1 MWPVLY
7 SIGNFNVYSF
17 SLFMAL
23 AFVISTFIIFKLG
36 RDDLME
42 EEYLDLYLYTSIIAL
57 VVGRITYI
65 ALNFDRFKLN
75 ILKYIL
81 VREAP
86 GLSLLGGLIGA
97 FIFFWWFI
105 KKHSLDFWHVI
116 DIFSLA
122 TCVGLILAK
131 IGEQLAGA
139 GFGKE
144 TNIFLGVK
152 IAGLSGYRHPVE
164 LYESVLLII
173 LAVLLFIFY
182 DKIKHKKMPS
192 GTVFTIFAFIFALS
206 TFLLEFLKISDLY
219 LYGLSLRQYICLF
232 MILFISVPLYR
243 RMLIIKSISREG
255 KK

>member
-1 MWPVLY
+1 
-7 SIGNFNVYSF
+7 
-17 SLFMAL
+17 
-23 AFVISTFIIFKLG
+23 
-36 RDDLME
+36 ME

-57 VVGRITYI
+57 ISARITYI
-65 ALNFDRFKLN
+65 ALNFDSFRLN

-81 VREAP
+81 VRETP
-86 GLSLLGGLIGA
+86 GISLLGGLIGA
-97 FIFFWWFI
+97 FIFFCWYV
-105 KKHSLDFWHVI
+105 KKHSLNFWHLI
-116 DIFSLA
+116 DVFSLT

-131 IGEQLAGA
+131 IGEQLAGT

-144 TNIFLGVK
+144 TTIFLGVK

-173 LAVLLFIFY
+173 LAVILFILY

-192 GTVFTIFAFIFALS
+192 GTVFTIFVLILALS

-219 LYGLSLRQYICLF
+219 LYGLSLRQIIALF
-232 MILFISVPLYR
+232 MILFISVPLYK
-243 RMLIIKSISREG
+243 RMLIIKSISQEG

>member
-17 SLFMAL
+17 SFFMAL
-23 AFVISTFIIFKLG
+23 SFVISTFIIFKLG

-42 EEYLDLYLYTSIIAL
+42 EEYLDLYLYTTIIAL
-57 VVGRITYI
+57 VAGRITYI
-65 ALNFDRFKLN
+65 ALNFDSFRLN

-97 FIFFWWFI
+97 FIFFCWYV
-105 KKHSLDFWHVI
+105 KKHRYNFWQVI
-116 DIFSLA
+116 DVFSLT

-131 IGEQLAGA
+131 IGEQLGGA

-144 TNIFLGVK
+144 TTRFLGVK
-152 IAGLSGYRHPVE
+152 IAGLPGYRHPVE
-164 LYESVLLII
+164 LYESVILLI
-173 LAVLLFIFY
+173 LAVILFILY
-182 DKIKHKKMPS
+182 DKTKHKKVPT
-192 GTVFTIFAFIFALS
+192 GTVFNIFVLIIAMQ
-206 TFLLEFLKISDLY
+206 TFVLEFLKISDLY
-219 LYGLSLRQYICLF
+219 LYGLSLRQVISLF

-243 RMLIIKSISREG
+243 RMLIIKSIWQEG

>member
-1 MWPVLY
+1 MWPVIY

-17 SLFMAL
+17 SIFMTL
-23 AFVISTFIIFKLG
+23 SFIISTFVIFKLG
-36 RDDLME
+36 RDDLLE
-42 EEYLDLYLYTSIIAL
+42 EEYLDLYLYTTIIAL
-57 VVGRITYI
+57 AAGRLTYI
-65 ALNFDRFKLN
+65 ALNFDDFQLN

-86 GLSLLGGLIGA
+86 GLSLLGGLIGG
-97 FIFFWWFI
+97 FIFFWWYV
-105 KKHSLDFWHVI
+105 KKHSLDFWHLI
-116 DIFSLA
+116 DVFSA
-122 TCVGLILAK
+122 ASSVGLILAK
-131 IGEQLAGA
+131 VGEQLGGA

-144 TNIFLGVK
+144 TTAFLGVK

-164 LYESVLLII
+164 LYESVLLVI
-173 LAVLLFIFY
+173 LSVILFIIY

-192 GTVFTIFAFIFALS
+192 GTVFTIFAFILALT

-232 MILFISVPLYR
+232 IILFISVPLYR
-243 RMLIIKSISREG
+243 RILIIKSIRQEG